1 MAFAPARARAAL
13 AASTSASAGRDARRV
28 ASPARVASRAR
39 ARSRENGRESRRNR
53 RDATAR
59 ASKHRTRESTAPSRV
74 AMLARVGEIL
84 RAGARVALVASD
96 SSRRD
101 GLVEAVGALGP
112 TYAKFGQALS
122 SRGDIVGDDLARA
135 LRGLCDDMPAFSDER
150 AAEIA
155 REDLGAEGEAVAEAV
170 RAAGAPVAAASLAQ
184 VYKATLDGETVAI
197 KVQRPE
203 IRAMVDADAAL
214 LRLGASA
221 VERTGKVK
229 ARALDAVNEFCSRLY
244 EEMDFRREAANLM
257 QFNALYGENGSAAKS
272 LPKPGIVVPRLID
285 KYGVGER
292 VIVMEWIE
300 GEKLTGGRTGA
311 VNADDLHYVKLGIS
325 CTLSQLIE
333 TGVMHAD
340 PHGGNILKLPN
351 GGLAYLDFGLVS
363 TVPQQVRDGLVAA
376 VALLIF
382 SRNYA
387 AVGRLFGELMLIPPE
402 VLEDESE
409 MRALESALEDAANA
423 TLKFPE
429 GGGVPNVR
437 FDQLLG
443 ALVALVPRFKFVLPP
458 YFLNNARALGT
469 LEGMAKSAD
478 ANFNILAEVYPYS
491 MKKLLANPEGSPVI
505 RKVIR
510 QLATDE
516 RTRSLSIRKLF
527 AMLQDVS
534 LLASTPR
541 FRVALDALREREG
554 RVLLLEV
561 LACELRNLLDR
572 AKSKFARLFSRRS
585 SDFVALA

>member
-1 MAFAPARARAAL
+1 MAAPAAA
-13 AASTSASAGRDARRV
+13 AAAATSATTAA
-28 ASPARVASRAR
+28 AA
-39 ARSRENGRESRRNR
+39 
-53 RDATAR
+53 ATA
-59 ASKHRTRESTAPSRV
+59 AATAATATPTAV
-74 AMLARVGEIL
+74 ATAVPTAMLARVGDIL
-84 RAGARVALVASD
+84 RAGARVAFVASD
-96 SSRRD
+96 SSRSE

-122 SRGDIVGDDLARA
+122 SRGDIVGEDLARA
-135 LRGLCDDMPAFSDER
+135 VHGLCDDMTAFSDER
-150 AAEIA
+150 AVEIV

-170 RAAGAPVAAASLAQ
+170 RAAGAPRAAASLAQ

-203 IRAMVDADAAL
+203 IREMVDADAAL

-300 GEKLTGGRTGA
+300 GEKLTAGRTGA

-516 RTRSLSIRKLF
+516 RTRSLSIHKLF

-554 RVLLLEV
+554 RVLLFEV
-561 LACELRNLLDR
+561 LACELRNALNR
-572 AKSKFARLFSRRS
+572 AKSNFMRLFSRRS